1 MNKML
6 KYASILLI
14 LISLVS
20 FYRTFQEYKI
30 LNSGNKITVNVVSIP
45 ISCSESSKIS
55 KAYFTFYFNERKQS
69 KKLEGHCSINVG
81 DKINL
86 ITNDS
91 KDVFL
96 FEDEDVYFE
105 FLAGLLI
112 FVAGIYC
119 YFKASK

>member
-1 MNKML
+1 ML

-14 LISLVS
+14 LISFVS

-30 LNSGNKITVNVVSIP
+30 LNSGNKITVSLFSIP
-45 ISCSESSKIS
+45 ISCSESFKIS
-55 KAYFTFYFNERKQS
+55 KAYFTFYFNEKKQS
-69 KKLEGHCSINVG
+69 KRLEGRCSINVG

-86 ITNDS
+86 ITNET

-96 FEDEDVYFE
+96 FEDEDIHFE
-105 FLAGLLI
+105 LLAGLLI
-112 FVAGIYC
+112 FVIGIYC

>member
-1 MNKML
+1 ML
-6 KYASILLI
+6 KYASTLLI
-14 LISLVS
+14 LISFVS

-30 LNSGNKITVNVVSIP
+30 LNSGNKITVSVVSVP

-55 KAYFTFYFNERKQS
+55 KAYFTFYFNEKKQS
-69 KKLEGHCSINVG
+69 KKLEGRCSINVG

-96 FEDEDVYFE
+96 FEDEDVSFQ

>member
-1 MNKML
+1 MDKML
-6 KYASILLI
+6 KYASILII
-14 LISLVS
+14 LISFVS

-30 LNSGNKITVNVVSIP
+30 LNSGNKISVSVFSVP
-45 ISCSESSKIS
+45 ISCSESSKTS
-55 KAYFTFYFNERKQS
+55 KAYFTFYFNEKKQS
-69 KKLEGHCSINVG
+69 KRLEGRCSINVG

-86 ITNDS
+86 ITNET
-91 KDVFL
+91 KDIFL
-96 FEDEDVYFE
+96 FEDEDIHFK

>member
-6 KYASILLI
+6 KYASILII
-14 LISLVS
+14 LISFVS

-30 LNSGNKITVNVVSIP
+30 LNSGNKITVSIVSVP

-55 KAYFTFYFNERKQS
+55 KAYFTFYFNEKKQS

-81 DKINL
+81 DKIKL
-86 ITNDS
+86 ITNDTQ
-91 KDVFL
+91 DIFL
-96 FEDEDVYFE
+96 FEDEDVSFQ

>member
-1 MNKML
+1 ML
-6 KYASILLI
+6 RYASILII
-14 LISLVS
+14 LISFVS

-30 LNSGNKITVNVVSIP
+30 LNSGNKITVSVVSVP

-55 KAYFTFYFNERKQS
+55 KAYFTFYFNEKKQS
-69 KKLEGHCSINVG
+69 KKLEGRCSINVG

-96 FEDEDVYFE
+96 FEDEDEDVSFQ
-105 FLAGLLI
+105 FLSGLLI

>member
-1 MNKML
+1 ML
-6 KYASILLI
+6 KYASILII
-14 LISLVS
+14 LISFVS

-30 LNSGNKITVNVVSIP
+30 LNSGNKITVSIVSVP

-55 KAYFTFYFNERKQS
+55 KAYFTFYFNEKKQS

-81 DKINL
+81 DKIKL
-86 ITNDS
+86 ITNDTQ
-91 KDVFL
+91 DIFL
-96 FEDEDVYFE
+96 FEDEDVSFQ

-119 YFKASK
+119 YYKSNKNI

>member
-1 MNKML
+1 ML
-6 KYASILLI
+6 KYASILII
-14 LISLVS
+14 LISFVS

-30 LNSGNKITVNVVSIP
+30 LNSGNKITVSIVSVP

-55 KAYFTFYFNERKQS
+55 KAYFTFFFFFKKQS

-81 DKINL
+81 DKIKL
-86 ITNDS
+86 ITNDTQ
-91 KDVFL
+91 DIFL
-96 FEDEDVYFE
+96 FEDEDVSFQ

>member
-1 MNKML
+1 MKKIL

-14 LISLVS
+14 LISFVS
-20 FYRTFQEYKI
+20 FYKTFQEYKI
-30 LNSGNKITVNVVSIP
+30 LNSGNKITVSVFSVP
-45 ISCSESSKIS
+45 ISCSESSKIF
-55 KAYFTFYFNERKQS
+55 KAYFTFYFNEKKQS
-69 KKLEGHCSINVG
+69 KRLEGRCSINVG

-86 ITNDS
+86 ITNET

-96 FEDEDVYFE
+96 FEDEDVSFQ

>member
-1 MNKML
+1 ML
-6 KYASILLI
+6 KYASILI
-14 LISLVS
+14 VLISFVA
-20 FYRTFQEYKI
+20 FYKTYQEYKI
-30 LNSGNKITVNVVSIP
+30 LNSGNKITVSVVSVP

-55 KAYFTFYFNERKQS
+55 KAYFTFYFNEKKQS
-69 KKLEGHCSINVG
+69 KKLEGRCSINVG

-96 FEDEDVYFE
+96 FEDEDVFFE

>member
-1 MNKML
+1 ML
-6 KYASILLI
+6 RYASILII
-14 LISLVS
+14 LISFVS

-30 LNSGNKITVNVVSIP
+30 LNSGNKITVSVVSVP

-55 KAYFTFYFNERKQS
+55 KAYFTFYFNEKKQS
-69 KKLEGHCSINVG
+69 KKLEGRCSINVG

-96 FEDEDVYFE
+96 FEDEDEDVSFQ

>member
-1 MNKML
+1 MNKIL

-14 LISLVS
+14 LISFVS
-20 FYRTFQEYKI
+20 FYKTFQEYKI
-30 LNSGNKITVNVVSIP
+30 LNSGNKITVSVFSVP

-55 KAYFTFYFNERKQS
+55 KAYFTFYFNEKKQS
-69 KKLEGHCSINVG
+69 KRLEDLCSINVG
-81 DKINL
+81 DQIKL
-86 ITNDS
+86 ITNDTQ
-91 KDVFL
+91 DIFL
-96 FEDEDVYFE
+96 FEDEDVSFQ

>member
-1 MNKML
+1 ML
-6 KYASILLI
+6 KYASTLLI
-14 LISLVS
+14 LISFVS
-20 FYRTFQEYKI
+20 FYRTFQDYYV
-30 LNSGNKITVNVVSIP
+30 LNSGNRITVIVNSIP
-45 ISCSESSKIS
+45 IDCKESSKIS
-55 KAYFTFYFNERKQS
+55 KAYFTFYFNEKKQS
-69 KKLEGHCSINVG
+69 KRLEGRCSINVG

-91 KDVFL
+91 KDIFL

-119 YFKASK
+119 YYKSNKNI

>member
-1 MNKML
+1 MDKML
-6 KYASILLI
+6 KYASILII
-14 LISLVS
+14 LISFVS
-20 FYRTFQEYKI
+20 FYKTFQEYKI
-30 LNSGNKITVNVVSIP
+30 LNSGNKITVSVFSVP

-55 KAYFTFYFNERKQS
+55 KAYFTFYFNEKKQS
-69 KKLEGHCSINVG
+69 KRLEGRCSINVG

-86 ITNDS
+86 VTNET
-91 KDVFL
+91 KDIFHFV
-96 FEDEDVYFE
+96 DEDVYFD

>member
-1 MNKML
+1 ML

-14 LISLVS
+14 IISFVS
-20 FYRTFQEYKI
+20 FYRIFQEYKI
-30 LNSGNKITVNVVSIP
+30 LNSGNKITVSVVSVP

-55 KAYFTFYFNERKQS
+55 KAYFTFYFNEKKQS
-69 KKLEGHCSINVG
+69 KRLEGRCSINVG

-119 YFKASK
+119 YYKSNKNI

>member
-1 MNKML
+1 ML

-14 LISLVS
+14 LISFVS

-30 LNSGNKITVNVVSIP
+30 LNSGNKITVSVISVP

-55 KAYFTFYFNERKQS
+55 KAYFTFYFNEKKQS
-69 KKLEGHCSINVG
+69 KRLEGRCSINVG

-86 ITNDS
+86 ITNET

-96 FEDEDVYFE
+96 FEDEDIYFE
-105 FLAGLLI
+105 FLASLLF
-112 FVAGIYC
+112 FVVGVYC
-119 YFKASK
+119 YNKSNKNL

>member
-1 MNKML
+1 ML
-6 KYASILLI
+6 KYASILII
-14 LISLVS
+14 LISFVS
-20 FYRTFQEYKI
+20 FYRTYQEYKI
-30 LNSGNKITVNVVSIP
+30 LNSGNKITVSVFSVP

-55 KAYFTFYFNERKQS
+55 KAYFTFYFNEKKQS
-69 KKLEGHCSINVG
+69 KKLEGRCSINVG

-105 FLAGLLI
+105 FLAGFLI

-119 YFKASK
+119 YYKSNKNI

>member
-1 MNKML
+1 MDKML
-6 KYASILLI
+6 KYASILI
-14 LISLVS
+14 VLISFVA
-20 FYRTFQEYKI
+20 FYKTYQEYKI
-30 LNSGNKITVNVVSIP
+30 LNSGNKITVSVVSVP

-55 KAYFTFYFNERKQS
+55 KAYFTFYFNEKKQS
-69 KKLEGHCSINVG
+69 KKLEGRCSINVG

-96 FEDEDVYFE
+96 FEDEDVFFE